1 MLGPGD
7 LSHHHPVLRAAHPRG
22 IGLQKGLEAAQIQ
35 TSPAPPTH
43 ARVVARALATAP
55 PAVAAQPAV
64 EPDRD
69 DDLTPHLVQ
78 CHTTDRGQARHPQQ
92 PSQYIGESHAA
103 SPVGSVLNSWNRTGD
118 GVSTSLFAPCS
129 GIGRSHTRTARRL
142 TYAPREPPNSGRVQL
157 THGNPQRPLF
167 WGLLTHPW
175 VTHRRP
181 ASDRHRPPSVSSKS
195 AISALAE

>member
-1 MLGPGD
+1 MSLT
-7 LSHHHPVLRAAHPRG
+7 SYRAAHPRG

-55 PAVAAQPAV
+55 PAAAAQPAV

-118 GVSTSLFAPCS
+118 GVSTSLFVPCS
-129 GIGRSHTRTARRL
+129 GIGRSHTLHCPAPDLCASRTA
-142 TYAPREPPNSGRVQL
+142 
-157 THGNPQRPLF
+157 
-167 WGLLTHPW
+167 
-175 VTHRRP
+175 
-181 ASDRHRPPSVSSKS
+181 
-195 AISALAE
+195 